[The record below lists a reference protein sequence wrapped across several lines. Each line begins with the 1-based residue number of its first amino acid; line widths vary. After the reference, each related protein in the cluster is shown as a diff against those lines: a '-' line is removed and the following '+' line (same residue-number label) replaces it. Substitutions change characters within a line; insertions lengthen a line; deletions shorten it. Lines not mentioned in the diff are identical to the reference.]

1 MSNERLPPLVFRFV
15 SGTSSTAQERRVV
28 RSHAMTEYRRRQR
41 QDWLLSTATT
51 RQKQRISAKSKSEDE
66 DNICGCLQP
75 LSQPMEVLSP
85 LLNEEMANLPI
96 SYQFC
101 LRCGRERPID
111 FNSIFFESH
120 ERGLALQILSPS
132 LIADLGQGEFD
143 PFHSM
148 PGLSYS
154 LKEDQIAEINIV
166 KAYSKNSSR
175 HRVARKFTLN
185 LTGDAAL
192 TFCLPNPI
200 KSVVFPEMVSNPAL
214 CMAVLY
220 MAYAFLASVR
230 FQ

>member
-15 SGTSSTAQERRVV
+15 SGTSSTAQKRSVV

-51 RQKQRISAKSKSEDE
+51 RHKQRISAKSKSKDE
-66 DNICGCLQP
+66 DNICVCLQP
-75 LSQPMEVLSP
+75 PSQPMEV
-85 LLNEEMANLPI
+85 
-96 SYQFC
+96 FC
-101 LRCGRERPID
+101 LRCGRERPIN

-120 ERGLALQILSPS
+120 EHGLALQILSPS

-166 KAYSKNSSR
+166 KAY
-175 HRVARKFTLN
+175 
-185 LTGDAAL
+185 AL

-200 KSVVFPEMVSNPAL
+200 KSVVFPEMVNNPAL

-220 MAYAFLASVR
+220 MAYSFLASVR
-230 FQ
+230 GWFDHTVALTMKQASITYVNKTLTSHAT